1 MTGFLNGNASR
12 KKHEEGKEM
21 EKKNTNCLG
30 TILFLCLLIGIIY
43 VVSRVEALVYVQIL
57 TASLTIHMGIQRI
70 RQSERLPKLPRLPE
84 LNLKSVKLTITLNP
98 AERKIVASIEL
109 KKRGY
114 GRRSRR
120 LFFLESPV
128 KNHFC
133 SLMF

>member
-1 MTGFLNGNASR
+1 
-12 KKHEEGKEM
+12 M

-57 TASLTIHMGIQRI
+57 TASLTIHLGIQRI